1 MSKNSSN
8 SNFVYSDGLGEPG
21 TIAAV
26 TTAFA
31 TLYPVIFG
39 GGDPNKERR
48 KQKRQAL
55 ANVGFRWDRTKG
67 SNPADYDNIDGW
79 PDVSLDNIA
88 KAYQQYGQ
96 IVPQLHNQGVFN
108 KANTQSYQQIVQ
120 IIEQN
125 GGSSGG
131 WGNQGSITQSG
142 FNAFPWLLGAG
153 AVIVGGAVYKKSQE
167 KS

>member
-31 TLYPVIFG
+31 TLYPVLFG
-39 GGDPNKERR
+39 GGKQDAKRR
-48 KQKRQAL
+48 DKKRQAL
-55 ANVGFRWDRTKG
+55 SQVGFNWIPTSG
-67 SNPADYDNIDGW
+67 VPVGQEWNIDNW

-88 KAYQQYGQ
+88 RAYQQYGSV
-96 IVPQLHNQGVFN
+96 VPQLHNQKLFN
-108 KANTQSYQQIVQ
+108 PGNTQTMAQIEQ
-120 IIEQN
+120 IIDQH

-131 WGNQGSITQSG
+131 WGNQGSVTQSG